1 MPIGPPV
8 PANIPIV
15 PWPEENLSQ
24 NSKPRLLRVQ
34 QKFMDAEIYVMKVPW

>member
-15 PWPEENLSQ
+15 PWPEENLNPNPRS
-24 NSKPRLLRVQ
+24 SKFKSPKLYYGV
-34 QKFMDAEIYVMKVPW
+34 EIAYLVFS

>member
-15 PWPEENLSQ
+15 PWPEENLSS
-24 NSKPRLLRVQ
+24 NSKSRSSKVQ
-34 QKFMDAEIYVMKVPW
+34 QDFMDGEIQGE

>member
-15 PWPEENLSQ
+15 PWPEENLKTNPDHKKKTNKQ
-24 NSKPRLLRVQ
+24 IIDTKIHGMG
-34 QKFMDAEIYVMKVPW
+34 KED